1 MNNNTLETVGALPPI
16 YTHALDSFKFAF
28 LSKASF
34 DRLYL
39 FYAFPTIGK
48 THAIDTLRKK
58 RIQDHD
64 ERDRKIILLDTDDLV
79 IHAKHTFG
87 HSRDYAIASALL
99 TYLDQ
104 HPTHYIVL
112 FTNLWTLVQII
123 TAHDERANVMFA
135 AKYQPNPWLVDV
147 VVDQAQHRGEKMDKQ
162 ILLSWLTDDAM
173 IEWFDRLK
181 AKYESKATIYN
192 IAEESDLPV
201 VRRVLTC
208 KLQYLALNTLRK
220 KVTL

>member
-1 MNNNTLETVGALPPI
+1 MNNNTIETVGALSPI
-16 YTHALDSFKFAF
+16 YTHAFDSLKFAF
-28 LSKASF
+28 SSKASF

-48 THAIDTLRKK
+48 THAIDAIRKK
-58 RIQDHD
+58 RIQDRD
-64 ERDRKIILLDTDDLV
+64 ERDLKIILIDTDDLV
-79 IHAKHTFG
+79 VYAKRTLG
-87 HSRDYAIASALL
+87 HSRDHAIASALL

-112 FTNLWTLVQII
+112 LTNLWTLVQII
-123 TAHDERANVMFA
+123 TANDERVNVMFA
-135 AKYQPNPWLVDV
+135 ATYQPNPWLVDV
-147 VVDQAQHRGEKMDKQ
+147 VINQAQRRGEKMDRQ

-173 IEWFDRLK
+173 LEWFKALK

-192 IAEESDLPV
+192 IADESDLPV

-208 KLQYLALNTLRK
+208 KLQHLVLNTLRG
-220 KVTL
+220 KVAL